1 MIYVLYDDAGKIA
14 GAAASADWADM
25 AAGDTLHVLQHP
37 EEIDIREY
45 EVRSGQLVRKDEA
58 DIVAEVA
65 ARELHEAW
73 RQLRFKRG
81 RLLLKTDWTQAPD
94 APVDAA
100 AWAAYR
106 AALRDLPQ
114 NTEDPRNV
122 VWPTPPA

>member
-1 MIYVLYDDAGKIA
+1 MIYVIYDNAGKIV
-14 GAAASADWADM
+14 GAAASAEWAVM
-25 AAGDTLHVLQHP
+25 AAGDTLHVLQHS

-45 EVRSGQLVRKDEA
+45 EVWSGQLVRKDEA
-58 DIVAEVA
+58 DIVSEAT

-73 RQLRFKRG
+73 RQIRFKRS
-81 RLLLKTDWTQAPD
+81 RLLLKTDWTQVPD

-100 AWAAYR
+100 AWATYR

-122 VWPTPPA
+122 TWPQPPF